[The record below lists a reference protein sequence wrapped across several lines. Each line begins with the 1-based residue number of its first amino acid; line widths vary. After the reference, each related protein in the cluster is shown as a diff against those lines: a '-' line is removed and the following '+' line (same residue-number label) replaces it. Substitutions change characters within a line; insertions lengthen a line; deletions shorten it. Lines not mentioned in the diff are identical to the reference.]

1 MPYSLGVYVICE
13 WAALVILWKLRRRDG
28 PRFTGVLCLG
38 GGGSKSTAAWRRRRL
53 AIARLSLAI
62 SQGLAL
68 RHLDFGHLQR
78 PVLENWTLY
87 VTPHGLPVS
96 SISVPLGRSSLN
108 SRDGAVPP
116 IVREGAR
123 TPHRTRRGASPA
135 HICALYATPPAL
147 GVILMD
153 CDFVVTPVYSV
164 SRQRGRGSM
173 TGSQI
178 AGGRRHTHR
187 GK

>member
-68 RHLDFGHLQR
+68 RHLDFGHLRR

-116 IVREGAR
+116 PSYVKGRAPPIVRA
-123 TPHRTRRGASPA
+123 ASPA

-153 CDFVVTPVYSV
+153 CDFVVTPV
-164 SRQRGRGSM
+164 
-173 TGSQI
+173 
-178 AGGRRHTHR
+178 
-187 GK
+187 

>member
-68 RHLDFGHLQR
+68 RHLDFGHLRR

-123 TPHRTRRGASPA
+123 TPHRTRRVPRAYMCSLRDAPCVG
-135 HICALYATPPAL
+135 CN
-147 GVILMD
+147 
-153 CDFVVTPVYSV
+153 
-164 SRQRGRGSM
+164 
-173 TGSQI
+173 
-178 AGGRRHTHR
+178 TH
-187 GK
+187 GL